1 MVVAAI
7 AITLLTSTTTT
18 FTPSVFAAKTSLSHH
33 SSKDS
38 NGNTS
43 SGIDKNGNS
52 SSDSGTGP
60 NTESTPVI
68 THHLQ
73 VTIMKT

>member
-1 MVVAAI
+1 MTTRDTSSIFAIEVVASI
-7 AITLLTSTTTT
+7 VITLLTSTTTT
-18 FTPSVFAAKTSLSHH
+18 FTPSVFAAKTSPSHH

-52 SSDSGTGP
+52 SSDSGTI
-60 NTESTPVI
+60 E
-68 THHLQ
+68 
-73 VTIMKT
+73 